1 MKMARSL
8 KTSSSLSWN
17 FSAMAF
23 TDSASMRAW
32 AGSYTPQGRSQ
43 WACASSGG
51 LTRSMMEIRR
61 ESTMPGTYPVARAM
75 THGRRPLR
83 RVRVHGDSMRP
94 GLEPGDRLLVAAW
107 PGWRPRPGDVV
118 AVADPREPA
127 RVMVKRV
134 SAVDAGD
141 RLVNVLGDN

>member
-23 TDSASMRAW
+23 TDSASIRAW
-32 AGSYTPQGRSQ
+32 AGSYTPHGRSQ

-51 LTRSMMEIRR
+51 RARSMMEISR
-61 ESTMPGTYPVARAM
+61 ESTMPFVYPYAGAM
-75 THGRRPLR
+75 THWRWPLR
-83 RVRVHGDSMRP
+83 RVAVHGDSMRP
-94 GLEPGDRLLVAAW
+94 GLEPGDRLLVTAW

-118 AVADPREPA
+118 AVVDPR
-127 RVMVKRV
+127 
-134 SAVDAGD
+134 DG
-141 RLVNVLGDN
+141 